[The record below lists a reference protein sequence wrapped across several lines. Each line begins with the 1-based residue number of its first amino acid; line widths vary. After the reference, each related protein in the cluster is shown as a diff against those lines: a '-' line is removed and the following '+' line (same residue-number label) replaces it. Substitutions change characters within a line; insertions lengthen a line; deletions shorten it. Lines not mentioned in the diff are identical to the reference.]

1 MDSKLLFVFG
11 IALLAG
17 LALAET
23 GRLAEL
29 FIFIALYTVLVYIQ
43 SFSSQIPD
51 EFGNFEETRD
61 VQQDES
67 KEEEVSNDEEPKMIM
82 EDMDTETSTALELQ
96 NDDPDSLKHKGC
108 KLIVY
113 VNYINFSI
121 ARNVHESY
129 CSACMGRTFAA
140 CMLI

>member
-113 VNYINFSI
+113 
-121 ARNVHESY
+121 A
-129 CSACMGRTFAA
+129 
-140 CMLI
+140 